1 MTATYREFLLL
12 TQNAGPLAVGGRQLN
27 IFFICMHRIEA
38 RLSYCRNWNFMQI
51 TELSGFRPFNIDDEH
66 RIIYFNVTSGEL
78 FLSVKLMRSIGN
90 HI

>member
-1 MTATYREFLLL
+1 
-12 TQNAGPLAVGGRQLN
+12 
-27 IFFICMHRIEA
+27 
-38 RLSYCRNWNFMQI
+38 MQI

-78 FLSVKLMRSIGN
+78 FLSVKLMCSIGN